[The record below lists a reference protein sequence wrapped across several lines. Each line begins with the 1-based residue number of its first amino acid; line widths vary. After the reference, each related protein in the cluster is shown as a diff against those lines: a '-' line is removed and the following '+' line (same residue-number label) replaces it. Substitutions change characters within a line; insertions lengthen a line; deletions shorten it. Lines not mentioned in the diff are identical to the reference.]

1 MKTLL
6 TIVGARPQLMKAA
19 AFSHA
24 IELKKELISQVLL
37 HTGQHYSHD
46 MSGRIQEELQL
57 PKIDIQL
64 QVDADPG
71 LRMGQ
76 MMKGVRDA
84 IDSVGPDAVVVFGD
98 TDSTLAAALAASR
111 AHVPVVHIEAGL
123 RSFDRRMPEEHNRIL
138 TDQLSDVLFCPSQS
152 ATEQLANEGLETG
165 KRHGLRVESVGDLM
179 LDTVRLFGGTPAA
192 KGIEKSHSVLLTL
205 HRPSNVDDQET
216 LIGWIEAIAN
226 HAKREGLKVLFP
238 VHPRT
243 QKGLI
248 AQWGD
253 GWQKALLDKNIDAR
267 EPAGYLQILKWLKEV
282 DEVWTDSGG
291 LQKEAFF
298 MKRPAL
304 VLRKSTEWIELIEGG
319 FAALCAESSEL
330 DTAHSALKHS
340 SANADYDKPIYGD
353 GRAAHHMV
361 NSLIEWLNH

>member
-1 MKTLL
+1 
-6 TIVGARPQLMKAA
+6 MKAA

-24 IELKKELISQVLL
+24 IELNKELINQVLL

-46 MSGRIQEELQL
+46 MSGRFQEELQL

-64 QVDADPG
+64 HVDGDVC

-76 MMKGVRDA
+76 MMKGVSDA
-84 IDSVGPDAVVVFGD
+84 IAKVEPDAVVVFGD

-111 AHVPVVHIEAGL
+111 AQVPVVHIEAGL

-152 ATEQLANEGLETG
+152 ATEQLAAEGLATG
-165 KRHGLRVESVGDLM
+165 SRPRLRVEAVGDLM
-179 LDTVRLFGGTPAA
+179 LDTARLFGGDPTS
-192 KGIEKSHSVLLTL
+192 KGLQKSHSVLLTL
-205 HRPSNVDDQET
+205 HRPSNVDHQET
-216 LIGWIEAIAN
+216 LVDWIEAIAN
-226 HAKREGLKVLFP
+226 HAKRQGLKVLFP

-243 QKGLI
+243 RKGLV

-253 GWQKALLDKNIDAR
+253 GWKTALSDKNIDAR
-267 EPAGYLQILKWLKEV
+267 EPAGYLQILEWLKEV

-304 VLRKSTEWIELIEGG
+304 VLRKSTEWKELIEGG
-319 FAALCAESSEL
+319 FAALCAESTEL
-330 DTAHSALKHS
+330 RTAHSALMQ
-340 SANADYDKPIYGD
+340 SAAKADYEQPIYGD

-361 NSLIEWLNH
+361 NSLIQWLNH

>member
-1 MKTLL
+1 
-6 TIVGARPQLMKAA
+6 MKAA

-24 IELKKELISQVLL
+24 IELNKEFVNQVLL
-37 HTGQHYSHD
+37 HTGQHYSHE
-46 MSGRIQEELQL
+46 MSGRLQEELRL
-57 PKIDIQL
+57 PKVDIQL
-64 QVDADPG
+64 QVDADPC

-76 MMKGVRDA
+76 MMKGVCDALDTVRPDA
-84 IDSVGPDAVVVFGD
+84 IVVFGD
-98 TDSTLAAALAASR
+98 TDSTLAAALAASK

-152 ATEQLANEGLETG
+152 AVDQLAKEGIVTA
-165 KRHGLRVESVGDLM
+165 KRPGLRVEAVGDLM
-179 LDTVRLFGGTPAA
+179 LDTARFFGGIPAE

-205 HRPSNVDDQET
+205 HRPSNVDHRET
-216 LIGWIEAIAN
+216 LIGWIEAIAK
-226 HAKREGLKVLFP
+226 HAKIHGLRVLFP

-248 AQWGD
+248 EEWGE
-253 GWQKALLDKNIDAR
+253 GWRKTLLDKNIDAR
-267 EPAGYLQILKWLKEV
+267 EPAGYLQILEWLKEV

-304 VLRKSTEWIELIEGG
+304 VLRESTEWNELIEGG
-319 FAALCAESSEL
+319 FAALCAESSQL
-330 DTAHSALKHS
+330 DTAHSTLRQSA
-340 SANADYDKPIYGD
+340 ANANYDQPIYGD

-361 NSLIEWLNH
+361 NSLIQWLNH